1 MLQATEATERTIL
14 SVIEERPNLYLGLGI
29 AMVVAGV
36 AAIVLPWLATLAAE
50 ALLGAILVVGG
61 VAAGVHGVS
70 ARRGNGVALHLVG
83 AALYVVVGAL
93 LLLFPVAGVVAL
105 TLVIGAFFLA
115 EGVLRL
121 VQAVRLRGR
130 PGVGWLAAGGVLA
143 LVLAV
148 LILAAWPFSAAWT
161 LGILLGIDLVFGGWW
176 LISLARTARRR
187 QAPAGGEPGPAAG

>member
-161 LGILLGIDLVFGGWW
+161 LGILLGIDLIFGGWW
-176 LISLARTARRR
+176 LGSLARTARHR
-187 QAPAGGEPGPAAG
+187 QAPARGEHGPAAG